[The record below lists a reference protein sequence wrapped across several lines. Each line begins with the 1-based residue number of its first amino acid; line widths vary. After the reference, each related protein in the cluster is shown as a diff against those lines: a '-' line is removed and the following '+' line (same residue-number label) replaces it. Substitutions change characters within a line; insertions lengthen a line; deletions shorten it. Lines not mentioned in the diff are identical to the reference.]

1 MTQPTAVHPIANPQS
16 SVELA
21 DFPIPEEQILEGNPQ
36 AKIWINAQSPDLKVT
51 HGVWSCT
58 VGSFSWD
65 FTWDEFAMILE
76 GEVTTIPEDGEAITL
91 REGDFINFP
100 LGLKTTWV
108 VPEFIKKMFVLRTP
122 EPLEL

>member
-1 MTQPTAVHPIANPQS
+1 MTPATAVHPIVNPKS

-58 VGSFSWD
+58 AGSFSWD
-65 FTWDEFAMILE
+65 FAWDEFAMILE
-76 GEVTTIPEDGEAITL
+76 GEVTITPEDGEAVTL

-108 VPEFIKKMFVLRTP
+108 VPEFIKKTFVLRTP

>member
-1 MTQPTAVHPIANPQS
+1 MMQPASVHPIVHSQS
-16 SVELA
+16 AVELA
-21 DFPIPEEQILEGNPQ
+21 DFPIPGEQILDGNPQ

-58 VGSFSWD
+58 AGS
-65 FTWDEFAMILE
+65 FTWDFAWDEFVMILE
-76 GEVTTIPEDGEAITL
+76 GEVTITPEGGEAVTL

-108 VPEFIKKMFVLRTP
+108 VPVFVKKTFVLRTP